1 MRTFG
6 KLAAVVMAGLMV
18 VPVAGCA
25 PAQDAGSAQVET
37 QKSADFE
44 RGSVAVDGGRVTV
57 TLKDTAK
64 DGYTWYATDAI
75 GMTENLD
82 AEADIDVVSG
92 SVVRVYDVDASCE
105 TTMDFY
111 YANADD
117 TSDICYMDTLSVE
130 TDESGNVV
138 SATIADSEGGQTS
151 VAL

>member
-1 MRTFG
+1 MKAFG
-6 KLAAVVMAGLMV
+6 KLAAVVCAGLMA

-57 TLKDTAK
+57 TLTDLAG

-82 AEADIDVVSG
+82 AESEIEAVSG

-117 TSDICYMDTLSVE
+117 TSDICYMDVLSVA
-130 TDESGNVV
+130 TDDEGCVV
-138 SATIADSEGGQTS
+138 SATVSDSEGGQTS
-151 VAL
+151 VPL